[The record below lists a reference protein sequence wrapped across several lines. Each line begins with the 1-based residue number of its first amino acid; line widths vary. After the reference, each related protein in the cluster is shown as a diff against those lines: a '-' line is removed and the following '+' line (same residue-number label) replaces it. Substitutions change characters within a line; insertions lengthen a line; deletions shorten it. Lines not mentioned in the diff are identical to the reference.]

1 MIHYPTALP
10 AQNDH
15 RRRTEGPWRNVPRSP
30 NHPLYHNNIVPT
42 LIQRMNKLKVLSNRK
57 SPSTSA
63 AAAVPSL
70 VLGLLAAISG
80 SNTHHGAA
88 EATTLMQNV
97 CGTDYNNALQCGAPC
112 PGVRCSL
119 TLNLSLS
126 PPLLPPQTH
135 THSLTHSFYS
145 PLTLSHTHTP
155 GMNNCTF
162 HVRAHREK
170 TRNVPP
176 VNGVL
181 SISIV
186 P

>member
-1 MIHYPTALP
+1 VQCPSLP
-10 AQNDH
+10 F
-15 RRRTEGPWRNVPRSP
+15 P
-30 NHPLYHNNIVPT
+30 PT
-42 LIQRMNKLKVLSNRK
+42 LPISQSKITKRMNKLKVVSKRK
-57 SPSTSA
+57 SSSTSA

-80 SNTHHGAA
+80 STHHGAA

-145 PLTLSHTHTP
+145 PLTLSLAHTHTP